1 MKVSKF
7 FTPGRLKVVFYL
19 TLSAIIMLT
28 GYRSYVAFIENDFS
42 GVHADQIEQIK
53 NDISGR
59 ESFEFIIVGNI
70 NNSVGIFERKMI
82 PIINERNASFLVSSG
97 NAVSGGGEDKYQAIY
112 RTLNHLKMPYL
123 LTVGEHESS
132 SFGSYH
138 FYEHYGPYFYSF
150 IAGTAQFI
158 FLDATDPEAFSFQL
172 HWLKRQLQDPRPHYR
187 FVFIGY
193 PVAELGGEKPIPLH
207 TDPVYLED
215 QRFRKRLL
223 ELFSTYKVNAV
234 FSAHLPI
241 YDHQVIDGVHYV
253 VTGGAGGLVLNN
265 AESYYHFVEVRVDEA
280 GISISDKQLDIGRNK
295 LLTTIESLWFFIHS
309 LFYVG
314 WFNFLLILLI
324 LIALS
329 IKLYTTVFVERD
341 YYPNYDIDPTPFK
354 GRRLKIAMLTNNYL
368 PFIGGVP
375 ISIERLQR
383 GLRYCAHSVVIAAP
397 DYADRDQDEANVV
410 RIPALLPWGKQREF
424 RMANIFS
431 PRIGRGIRSF
441 KPDLVHSHHPFW
453 MGKAALLQAR
463 RLKVPLVYTYHTRL
477 EHYSHFVPL
486 PSPLFRNIISHS
498 LVRRYANRSD
508 GVIVPTQ
515 SAEEYLR
522 LIGVTTD
529 IYMQPTGIEFERFQ
543 EPLNIEKL
551 RARYSIYSETVM
563 VSVSRLSKEKN
574 IDFLM
579 EGVGRLKRYSEV
591 PFKCLIIGDGPERER
606 LQSRIETLGLTET
619 VYLVGSVAPEKMV
632 EFYQLGD
639 IFLFA
644 SRSETQGMVIL
655 EAMAAGM
662 PVVAVRSSGIDD
674 VVQNEINGYKTP
686 ADLLKWTGQV
696 QLLLEDEPLRLKLA
710 SQAREYS
717 RGYSVENFA
726 ENVADIYTRVLAA
739 YHQRKG
745 APDSPFSFPGNKG
758 RLF

>member
-7 FTPGRLKVVFYL
+7 FTPGRLKVLFYL
-19 TLSAIIMLT
+19 TLGAIILLT
-28 GYRSYVAFIENDFS
+28 AYRTYVAFIENDFS

-59 ESFEFIIVGNI
+59 ESFEFIVVGNI

-138 FYEHYGPYFYSF
+138 FYEHFGPYFYSF
-150 IAGTAQFI
+150 IAGFAQFI
-158 FLDATDPEAFSFQL
+158 FLDATDPDAFSFQL
-172 HWLKRQLQDPRPHYR
+172 HWLKRQLQDPRPDYR
-187 FVFIGY
+187 FVFISY
-193 PVAELGGEKPIPLH
+193 PVADVAGEKPIPLH
-207 TDPVYLED
+207 TDPGYLEN

-223 ELFSTYKVNAV
+223 ELFNTYKVNAV

-241 YDHQVIDGVHYV
+241 YDHQVRDGVHYV

-265 AESYYHFVEVRVDEA
+265 AESYYHFVEVQVNEA
-280 GISISDKQLDIGRNK
+280 GISIGEKQLDIGRNK
-295 LLTTIESLWFFIHS
+295 LLKTLESLWFFIHS

-341 YYPNYDIDPTPFK
+341 YYPNYNIDPTPFQ
-354 GRRLKIAMLTNNYL
+354 GRSLKIAMLTNNYL

-375 ISIERLQR
+375 ISIDRLRR
-383 GLRYCAHSVVIAAP
+383 GLRLCSHSVLVTAP
-397 DYADRDQDEANVV
+397 DYANRDPDEMNVL

-431 PRIGRGIRSF
+431 PRIGRELRRF
-441 KPDLVHSHHPFW
+441 KPDLIHSHHPYW
-453 MGKAALLQAR
+453 MGKAALRQSR

-498 LVRRYANRSD
+498 IVRRYANRCD

-522 LIGVTTD
+522 LIGVTSD
-529 IYMQPTGIEFERFQ
+529 IYVQPTGIEFDRFQ
-543 EPLNIEKL
+543 NPADNEQL
-551 RARYSIYSETVM
+551 RNRYSITSEIVM

-574 IDFLM
+574 IDFLI
-579 EGVGRLKRYSEV
+579 EGVGHLKEDCTV
-591 PFKCLIIGDGPERER
+591 PFKCLVIGDGPERKR
-606 LQSRIETLGLTET
+606 LQDRIEALGLTESI
-619 VYLVGSVAPEKMV
+619 YLVGSVAPEQMA
-632 EFYQLGD
+632 EFYSLGD
-639 IFLFA
+639 LFLFA
-644 SRSETQGMVIL
+644 STSETQGMVIL
-655 EAMAAGM
+655 EAMAGSM

-674 VVQNEINGYKTP
+674 VVQNEINGFKTP
-686 ADLLKWTGQV
+686 ADIRKWTGQL

-710 SQAREYS
+710 SQAREYA
-717 RGYSVENFA
+717 RGYSIKNFA
-726 ENVADIYTRVLAA
+726 ENVADIYARVLAA
-739 YHQRKG
+739 YYYRN
-745 APDSPFSFPGNKG
+745 S
-758 RLF
+758 